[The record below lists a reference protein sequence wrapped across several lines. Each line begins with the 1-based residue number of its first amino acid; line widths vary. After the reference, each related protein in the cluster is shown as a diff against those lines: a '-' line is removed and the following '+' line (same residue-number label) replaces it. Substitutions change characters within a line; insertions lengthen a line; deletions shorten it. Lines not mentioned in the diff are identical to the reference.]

1 MSEKVAD
8 RSQDID
14 IIQGVR
20 QRFPY
25 LSVDV
30 SDFIAPDHPSK
41 KFSDENYFNPE
52 EADLF
57 AVSLEREATQWADFI
72 AAQNPEEDADLKIAI
87 EGIIKSLR
95 AITATSVM
103 VSNMGSILVER
114 PGIEMPGRS
123 KEITKF
129 IQDVLSDPRS
139 ASFADR
145 LAVAKLCLLGLGKI
159 PFETIN
165 YADVNDISLILGK
178 MMSRLSQ
185 KKNMGDSP
193 INFLKNFSAYENKI
207 LNEHRLS
214 RVGLPVGTRPR
225 IYVPESFLSVDV
237 RTYES
242 SKSELSAGDTP
253 EKAIVNLLSLMWRD
267 FCDEAFIA
275 LHKGSVIKAFALVA
289 GCCYSYEGKVKE
301 KDGKIEVVN
310 ENLPSLISSAGVL
323 TPMYWRRAPNSV
335 SYAGGTKNLQDF
347 REKIMTLEQVSEQER
362 EESGGQGFFLKA
374 AKQLL
379 ARQINYNMTRVF
391 NERMGRIAIPEW
403 SPNMSRDSNDVIYN
417 PAHAMGGI
425 GDMFRGPLF
434 YGDALSQIR
443 SWRERDGTHKFDD
456 VRKFIAYSHAVDE
469 YFDNNP
475 SLEI

>member
-8 RSQDID
+8 CSQDID
-14 IIQGVR
+14 IIQGLKK
-20 QRFPY
+20 RFSY

-30 SDFIAPDHPSK
+30 SEFIASDHPSK
-41 KFSDENYFNPE
+41 QFSDENYFSPE
-52 EADLF
+52 EANLF
-57 AVSLEREATQWADFI
+57 TESLEKQATQWADSI
-72 AAQNPEEDADLKIAI
+72 ATQNPEEDVDLKIAI
-87 EGIIKSLR
+87 DGLMKSLR

-103 VSNMGSILVER
+103 VSYMGRVLVER

-129 IQDVLSDPRS
+129 IQDVLSNPRS

-145 LAVAKLCLLGLGKI
+145 LALAKLCLLGLGKM

-165 YADVNDISLILGK
+165 YANVNDISIILGK
-178 MMSRLSQ
+178 MVSRLSQ
-185 KKNMGDSP
+185 KKNMGDNP
-193 INFLKNFSAYENKI
+193 INFLKSFSVYESEI

-225 IYVPESFLSVDV
+225 IYVPESFISLDV
-237 RTYES
+237 QTYES
-242 SKSELSAGDTP
+242 SRIELSAGDTP
-253 EKAIVNLLSLMWRD
+253 EKAMVNLLSLMWRD

-275 LHKGSVIKAFALVA
+275 LHKGSAIKAFALVA
-289 GCCYSYEGKVKE
+289 GCCYSYEGKVVE

-310 ENLPSLISSAGVL
+310 ENLPSLISSAGVFI
-323 TPMYWRRAPNSV
+323 PMPWRRAPNSV
-335 SYAGGTKNLQDF
+335 SYEGGTKNLQDF

-417 PAHAMGGI
+417 PAHAMGGV

-434 YGDALSQIR
+434 YGDALSQVR

-469 YFDNNP
+469 YFENNP